1 MASDLNYDGGLTL
14 SMQVKSLEKAAKWY
28 QETLGFN
35 LLYKLDDM
43 GWCELATEVKG
54 VNVGLSQVEK
64 PQVGAGPVPTFG
76 VKDIDAA
83 RAKLEARDV
92 RFDGAT
98 QVIPEM
104 VKLATF
110 YDPDG
115 NALMLYQSLAK
126 H

>member
-14 SMQVKSLEKAAKWY
+14 AMQVKSLDKAAKWY
-28 QETLGFN
+28 QETLGFTV
-35 LLYKLDDM
+35 LYKMDDM
-43 GWCELATEVKG
+43 GWAELATEVKG
-54 VNVGLSQVEK
+54 VNVGLSQVESPK
-64 PQVGAGPVPTFG
+64 VGAGPVPTFG

-92 RFDGAT
+92 RFDGET

-104 VKLATF
+104 VRLATF

-115 NALMLYQSLAK
+115 NALMLYQGLSK
-126 H
+126 Q